1 MRLFHPRD
9 PLFRWYGKLFRDWV
23 RKESASSQKIF
34 PPPFDEQAFIQVTN
48 GAEEA
53 ACEFAREILSQHL
66 AAKGSGQTVF
76 WDGPS
81 PPYQRLRQ
89 SGIELVS
96 AYYDVVMR
104 CS

>member
-1 MRLFHPRD
+1 MRLFHPCD
-9 PLFRWYGKLFRDWV
+9 PLFQWYGKLFRDWA
-23 RKESASSQKIF
+23 RKENVSSQETF
-34 PPPFDEQAFIQVTN
+34 PPPFNEQTFIQVTD

-53 ACEFAREILSQHL
+53 AREFAREILSEHL
-66 AAKGSGQTVF
+66 AAKKSGQTVL

-96 AYYDVVMR
+96 AYYDAVMR